1 LNIETRNKRSYQ
13 LKILRL
19 KGRVF
24 SGKGGGARF
33 VNLAW
38 ARKQIEEKI
47 GFAPYPGTLNI
58 RLAGNSMKTKR
69 ALTKAVGVEISPA
82 PGYFRGKLFRANVA
96 NLGCAVVIPEVPGYP
111 EDVIEVIS
119 PVNLREKLHLVDGS
133 LCEFEVT
140 V

>member
-1 LNIETRNKRSYQ
+1 MKT
-13 LKILRL
+13 LRL

-33 VNLAW
+33 INLAW
-38 ARKQIEEKI
+38 ARKQIEEKM

-58 RLAGNSMKTKR
+58 RLDGTSIKTKR
-69 ALTKAVGVEISPA
+69 ELTKAESVEISPA
-82 PGYFRGKLFRANVA
+82 PGYFHGKLFRANLA

-119 PVNLREKLHLVDGS
+119 PINLREKLHLVDGS
-133 LCEFEVT
+133 LCELEVT